1 MNKLLIFL
9 MVAGLS
15 ACTYSPRRGLPPVVD
30 NSSRIPASEASSG
43 VQAYPLPDSEAAEGA
58 PLEPLEGMQ
67 PVPLPDSGDFPP
79 SRPRPR
85 TGNNAVVAL
94 LDRADQYGQSGQT
107 DAAAEALERA
117 LRIEPRNARL
127 WSRLAA
133 VRLQQG
139 QPEQAEQL
147 ALKSNA
153 LSSYDRQLQ
162 AENWQIVARAR
173 WARNDETGARRAE
186 QKVRELGARR

>member
-1 MNKLLIFL
+1 MNKILFALV
-9 MVAGLS
+9 VAVLS

-30 NSSRIPASEASSG
+30 NSSQAPAKEGAAG
-43 VQAYPLPDSEAAEGA
+43 VQAYPLPDSESAEGM
-58 PLEPLEGMQ
+58 PLEPLDNMQ
-67 PVPLPDSGDFPP
+67 PVPLPDAGAVSP
-79 SRPRPR
+79 SSPQPR
-85 TGNNAVVAL
+85 TANHAVVAL
-94 LDRADQYGQSGQT
+94 LDRADRYGQSGQK
-107 DAAAEALERA
+107 DAAAQALERA

-139 QPEQAEQL
+139 QSEQAEQL

-173 WARNDETGARRAE
+173 WARNDRAGAQRAE
-186 QKVRELGARR
+186 QKVRELSTRR